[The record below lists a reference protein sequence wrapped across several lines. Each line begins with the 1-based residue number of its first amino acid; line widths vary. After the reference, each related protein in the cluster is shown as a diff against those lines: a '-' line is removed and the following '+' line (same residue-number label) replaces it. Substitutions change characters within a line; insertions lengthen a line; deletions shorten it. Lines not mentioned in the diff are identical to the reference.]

1 MTDIK
6 ETKELLVGLNEVAVF
21 LISIFKDGF
30 DLDDFGAIWDKL
42 IKDEEFK
49 KKLEAAYADAGKIP
63 EEFTDLDLLES
74 MEILKIQADYVT
86 KIIEA
91 LKKK

>member
-1 MTDIK
+1 MTGIK
-6 ETKELLVGLNEVAVF
+6 ETKELLIGLNEVAVF

-30 DLDDFGAIWDKL
+30 DLNDFGAIWDKL
-42 IKDEEFK
+42 TKDEDFR
-49 KKLEAAYADAGKIP
+49 KKLEVAYTDVSKIP
-63 EEFTDLDLLES
+63 EEFANLDLIES
-74 MEILKIQADYVT
+74 MEILKTQADYVT